1 MRHDYTAS
9 GTITVEI
16 NRDSDGWFVPARNG
30 YEAIRLPAS
39 VSAEIDSVRRTNWD
53 FWEELEIHIRA
64 KGYYDPGKTYGPP
77 EDCYPPEGSEER
89 TVSRIDLIKSRRQK
103 DWMLSEESRAALE
116 ELLNS
121 DIEAANLES
130 DEPEPWPV

>member
-39 VSAEIDSVRRTNWD
+39 VSAEIDSVRGTSCGHWD
-53 FWEELEIHIRA
+53 ELEIHIRA

-77 EDCYPPEGSEER
+77 ENCYPPEGSEDR
-89 TVSRIDLIKSRRQK
+89 VVSRVDLIGSRREENRI
-103 DWMLSEESRAALE
+103 LSEESRAALE
-116 ELLNS
+116 DLLNS